1 MMERKMTIRTEINRE
16 WREVL
21 EMLPEGEPRLLI
33 EEADRLAM
41 AVAYRNHM
49 ARMSMNGALEVLFAL
64 GCWMNRL
71 NGDGRKGKCNG

>member
-1 MMERKMTIRTEINRE
+1 
-16 WREVL
+16 
-21 EMLPEGEPRLLI
+21 
-33 EEADRLAM
+33 LAM